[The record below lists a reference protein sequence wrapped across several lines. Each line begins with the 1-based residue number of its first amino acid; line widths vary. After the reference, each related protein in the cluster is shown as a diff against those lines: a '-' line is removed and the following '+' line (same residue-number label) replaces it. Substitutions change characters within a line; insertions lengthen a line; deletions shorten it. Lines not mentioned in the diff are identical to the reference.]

1 MAFSGHQDA
10 QADEVPEN
18 FPQLSNPADRQ
29 RMVATLAENTIE
41 AVLRPDRGH
50 PTAFSTRCHSATL
63 DRAELPERQRPAFL
77 PSKLQTAFQKPPT
90 PMATFSWETN
100 CWFCRAPKQQCH
112 LPESQAGS
120 FPVCASLVLRLVLFS
135 ARCELRPGCSQN
147 NVNEDSLNHGQAL
160 NKSIARKDPVFFV
173 FAGCQS
179 RDHLHQS
186 LFEGQFTGENRA
198 LPQQLPT
205 IQFRLFSGA
214 SFQCHCWV

>member
-135 ARCELRPGCSQN
+135 ARCEFRPGCSQN

-198 LPQQLPT
+198 LPQQLPS